1 MNLQEAKRALDKVIN
16 KSRVHFYKPI
26 QVAEILYRDRIEKD
40 IDLHNLETYRN
51 SSKKW
56 RDEICLKFFGRTSTS
71 SARYQDDIFN
81 ENAIPPKVL
90 EILGQENREKNGIV
104 ESYIYKRFAKRFSQ
118 MSNALAYCTEHDK
131 NTFQL
136 SEFIGLFRAEAGLR
150 RSIDKIYEIIV
161 FSLFSAITEA
171 VELSVE
177 VSYNPDRKSI
187 LTEFQDFVENVLNL
201 GEENSSFKT
210 KARIYRAGVT
220 NAADRGLDMWANF
233 GLAIQI
239 KHLSLSEEL
248 AENIVGSITADRI
261 VIVCKSAEQKVIVS
275 LLNQIGWKAR
285 IQAIVT
291 ETDLLRWYEKALR
304 GKYSELL
311 GDKILEILNN
321 EIQVKFPATETQKF
335 ENFYKGRGYDKL
347 NDIFWTAN

>member
-1 MNLQEAKRALDKVIN
+1 MNLQEAKQLLDKVIS

-26 QVAEILYRDRIEKD
+26 QIAEILYRDRVRKD
-40 IDLHNLETYRN
+40 IDLSNLESYRN
-51 SSKKW
+51 PSKKW
-56 RDEICLKFFGRTSTS
+56 RDEICLKFLGRTSTS

-81 ENAIPPKVL
+81 ENAIPPNVL

-104 ESYIYKRFAKRFSQ
+104 ESYIYKRFSKRFSQ
-118 MSNALAYCTEHDK
+118 VSNALAYFTEHNK

-136 SEFIGLFRAEAGLR
+136 SEFIGFFWEEPGLR

-171 VELSVE
+171 IELSVE
-177 VSYNPDRKSI
+177 ISYNPDRKSM

-201 GEENSSFKT
+201 GEGNSNFKT

-220 NAADRGLDMWANF
+220 NAADKGLDMWANF

-261 VIVCKSAEQKVIVS
+261 VIVCKNAEQKVIVS

-304 GKYSELL
+304 GKHSELL
-311 GDKILEILNN
+311 GNKILEILIK
-321 EIQVKFPATETQKF
+321 EIQVEFPVTENHEF

-347 NDIFWTAN
+347 NNKLWKTN